1 MKVFSMKAV
10 LSCILLSLPGCVFS
24 ANVTYTLDKEQVC
37 NTIFNSPQLNN
48 FVALREF
55 FRVNPAFADNI
66 NVTDIR
72 YCLKLKA
79 VFSISDKTLPE
90 DQKAQMYQNCMNM
103 TDEQIAAENQ
113 SFIIIQSVIRNCQL

>member
-1 MKVFSMKAV
+1 MKKYSIKTT
-10 LSCILLSLPGCVFS
+10 LLLILLGLPLTAFS
-24 ANVTYTLDKEQVC
+24 ANTTYTLDKEQVC
-37 NTIFNSPQLNN
+37 NNIFNSPQLND

-66 NVTDIR
+66 NVADPR

-79 VFSISDKTLPE
+79 VYSISSKALAE

-103 TDEQIAAENQ
+103 SDAEIAAENQ
-113 SFIIIQSVIRNCQL
+113 SFIIIQSVIRNCHL